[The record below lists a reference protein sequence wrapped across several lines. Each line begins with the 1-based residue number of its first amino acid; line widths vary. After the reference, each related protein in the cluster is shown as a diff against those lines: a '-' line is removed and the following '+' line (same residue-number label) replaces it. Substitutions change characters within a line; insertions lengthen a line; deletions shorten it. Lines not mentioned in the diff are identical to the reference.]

1 MSRYKCLSD
10 LSINKSAVI
19 TEIDSDL
26 CIADMGFIEGARIT
40 AAFSG
45 PFGDPVA
52 YRVNNTVI
60 AIRKSDCLLIIVE
73 ENPYEDNR

>member
-1 MSRYKCLSD
+1 MSD

-26 CIADMGFIEGARIT
+26 CIAERLADMGFIEGARIT

-73 ENPYEDNR
+73 ENPYEDNRR

>member
-1 MSRYKCLSD
+1 MSD

-26 CIADMGFIEGARIT
+26 CIAERLADMGFIEGARIT

-52 YRVNNTVI
+52 YR
-60 AIRKSDCLLIIVE
+60 LQGE
-73 ENPYEDNR
+73 